1 MYPHYQRAGAGK
13 EAGMIGRKFF
23 RNKEMVS
30 VGDEIIDPESLWELT
45 DMDTRL
51 RLVDDD
57 AFITVSYE
65 ENKEN
70 FKSEANGTIH

>member
-1 MYPHYQRAGAGK
+1 
-13 EAGMIGRKFF
+13 MIGRKFF